1 MCVLGKPNLLSGWKR
16 FSWKSIVW
24 WETYFRGDLIA
35 RLSLTD
41 NQLGRRPTVKPSLVT
56 RSHCRWRWL
65 GRPLWD
71 GRLEP
76 WHCFSEVASLED
88 KLWGEVGAGWWHS
101 SYLSQI
107 SQIIFVEKKL
117 SRGEISAFHV
127 WKLWGNWKFLHTWR
141 NFSTINGVL
150 LQFMPFCFLICYSR
164 CFVAKCLPQFTFFHV
179 KKNWAQK

>member
-1 MCVLGKPNLLSGWKR
+1 MSFTSEPLHAYISYIFLLQISCSLVCVLGKPNLLSGWKR
-16 FSWKSIVW
+16 FSQKSIVW

-56 RSHCRWRWL
+56 RSHCQRWL

-88 KLWGEVGAGWWHS
+88 KLWGEVGAGWRMVYFPES
-101 SYLSQI
+101 ASVDLSRWTDR
-107 SQIIFVEKKL
+107 EKL
-117 SRGEISAFHV
+117 STQPPRSRLARWKIPIS
-127 WKLWGNWKFLHTWR
+127 GNK
-141 NFSTINGVL
+141 I
-150 LQFMPFCFLICYSR
+150 Y
-164 CFVAKCLPQFTFFHV
+164 
-179 KKNWAQK
+179 AQSPCVEQEKIS